1 MVLDSGGPG
10 STEVVFCD
18 FCMCVFF
25 YVCLLVSLYF
35 CRGPMCTFV
44 YMHVE

>member
-25 YVCLLVSLYF
+25 LCLLVSLYF